1 MANWRPLSAD
11 EIHILEQNHCQAED
25 WARVEVGQEFDAS
38 RIRST
43 SFSGN
48 IQLGSNTGYM
58 TINHIK
64 IHSGIHNS
72 HIKDCRIGDNVHISN
87 VTGGLVNYHVADEV
101 VIQDVYVLGAEP
113 GTKFGEGTLVNV
125 MNEAGGRPVNLCR
138 ELNAQIAYLQAIPKH
153 AQTFQ
158 HQLQNVMQH
167 TSDIPSAGII
177 GHGARIKR
185 CQILRNILI
194 GEHAVIEGVSELVN
208 GTVNSCKEHPTRIG
222 MDVIMK
228 HFIVAEGAEICD
240 GAILDHVYVGQGAKI
255 GKQFSA
261 EHSLFFAN
269 CDGFHSE
276 ANALFAGP
284 YTVTHHRSSLLIA
297 AMFSFYNAG
306 SGTNLSNHMYKL
318 GPVHQGILERGC
330 KTGSSSYLLLESHI
344 PAFSI
349 ITGKHMSNISIPD
362 FPFSHLA
369 EENGKS
375 MLIPGKN
382 LFSVGTLRDAEK
394 WPARDRRKASLK
406 RDMIIFDVFSP
417 FTVEKMR
424 SGKKILQTLYKET
437 PKEQDVVSV
446 GGIQIRRLL
455 LRKGIK
461 YYTLAINRYL
471 LGTIIEHLQQKWMED
486 QNLKHVLGSFE
497 CEPVLQHPQQWLDV
511 AGLLAPRERIE
522 TLIEDLAQER
532 IGSIQA
538 LDAAL
543 RTIYHQYRKYEWEYI
558 CHAFEKEYNMTLGD
572 LSGPALLNYIDLWS
586 EAASSLNALTL
597 ADARIEYGEFSKIG
611 YGLNMDT
618 EQRDQDFERVR
629 GSEDKQPVIQQL
641 VQEAETI
648 KTRTNKIKSALKN
661 IT

>member
-1 MANWRPLSAD
+1 
-11 EIHILEQNHCQAED
+11 
-25 WARVEVGQEFDAS
+25 
-38 RIRST
+38 
-43 SFSGN
+43 
-48 IQLGSNTGYM
+48 
-58 TINHIK
+58 
-64 IHSGIHNS
+64 
-72 HIKDCRIGDNVHISN
+72 
-87 VTGGLVNYHVADEV
+87 
-101 VIQDVYVLGAEP
+101 
-113 GTKFGEGTLVNV
+113 
-125 MNEAGGRPVNLCR
+125 
-138 ELNAQIAYLQAIPKH
+138 
-153 AQTFQ
+153 
-158 HQLQNVMQH
+158 
-167 TSDIPSAGII
+167 
-177 GHGARIKR
+177 
-185 CQILRNILI
+185 
-194 GEHAVIEGVSELVN
+194 
-208 GTVNSCKEHPTRIG
+208 
-222 MDVIMK
+222 
-228 HFIVAEGAEICD
+228 
-240 GAILDHVYVGQGAKI
+240 
-255 GKQFSA
+255 
-261 EHSLFFAN
+261 
-269 CDGFHSE
+269 
-276 ANALFAGP
+276 
-284 YTVTHHRSSLLIA
+284 
-297 AMFSFYNAG
+297 
-306 SGTNLSNHMYKL
+306 
-318 GPVHQGILERGC
+318 
-330 KTGSSSYLLLESHI
+330 
-344 PAFSI
+344 
-349 ITGKHMSNISIPD
+349 
-362 FPFSHLA
+362 
-369 EENGKS
+369 
-375 MLIPGKN
+375 
-382 LFSVGTLRDAEK
+382 VGTLRDAEK

-417 FTVEKMR
+417 FTVDKMR